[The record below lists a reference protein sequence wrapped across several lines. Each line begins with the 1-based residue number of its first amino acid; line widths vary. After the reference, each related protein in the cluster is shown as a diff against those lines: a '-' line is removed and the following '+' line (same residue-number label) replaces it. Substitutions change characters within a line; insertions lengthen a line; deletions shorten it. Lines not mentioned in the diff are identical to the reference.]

1 MTLIPSEKKSL
12 NSKAN
17 KSLTY
22 HLILTILAILYT
34 AYFAQELILLLVA
47 SALISLLLSSGVNV
61 LERLY
66 IPRVLGAIFLLSCLI
81 IPTSVLVIQLEKPV
95 TKWTK
100 MLPEISTQISEKI
113 DEYQN
118 IIDTKSVSNIQDK
131 NDSWFAWFK
140 EKPKIDNSSENK
152 SIIQTKLKESLF
164 SVAAE
169 FMVLAPFA
177 LIQLITAIILI
188 LFTLVYSPKLFRHYV
203 QLFVIESKQKKAFQF
218 VLDAQK
224 QLSRYILTVS
234 VINLSL
240 GVVAI
245 ILFTL
250 IGLEDAL
257 LWGLIV
263 GFVNFIPFVGPAF
276 ALGAISIASSIQW
289 GIDIKVLIVICGVL
303 SLNIIESQFI
313 TPLVLAK
320 NMRINPFIIII
331 WLLIIGWLWGL
342 IGLLIAVP
350 LLVCIKLMLTL
361 FDQTKLWVK
370 FLET

>member
-1 MTLIPSEKKSL
+1 MTSIPEEKKTV
-12 NSKAN
+12 N
-17 KSLTY
+17 KSLVCHIT
-22 HLILTILAILYT
+22 LTILAVIYT

-47 SALISLLLSSGVNV
+47 SALISLLLSSGVNT
-61 LERLY
+61 LERFH
-66 IPRVLGAIFLLSCLI
+66 IPRVLGAIFLLSCLLV
-81 IPTSVLVIQLEKPV
+81 PTSALVIQLEEPV

-100 MLPEISTQISEKI
+100 MLPQISTQISDKL

-118 IIDTKSVSNIQDK
+118 IIDTKSSDNVEDTHTDSN
-131 NDSWFAWFK
+131 SWFTWFK
-140 EKPKIDNSSENK
+140 ERPKADSNAENK
-152 SIIQTKLKESLF
+152 SMIQTQLKESLF
-164 SVAAE
+164 SFAAE

-203 QLFVIESKQKKAFQF
+203 QLFVMEGKREKAFKF
-218 VLDAQK
+218 VLDIQQ

-234 VINLSL
+234 LINLLLSL
-240 GVVAI
+240 IAML
-245 ILFTL
+245 LFTFM
-250 IGLEDAL
+250 GLEDAL

-276 ALGAISIASSIQW
+276 ALGAITLASGVQW
-289 GIDIKVLIVICGVL
+289 GADIKVLVVVCSVL
-303 SLNIIESQFI
+303 SLNILESQFI

-320 NMRINPFIIII
+320 NMRVNPFIIIV

-350 LLVCIKLMLTL
+350 LLVCTKLILTL
-361 FDQTKLWVK
+361 FEQTQPWVK